1 MLEEEQK
8 TVETTETTV
17 TTDNKPQKK
26 YHKKA
31 IVITSVVAAGAV
43 AVGAGVP
50 AILSMKKG
58 AEQQYLKENPTKY
71 LAHSVTN
78 YFNEQEKNNGA
89 YNFAKNIYKT
99 GGIKFNYNAQG
110 TEVSAVA
117 GYDSQNRQ
125 VYIDASGKM
134 TIMGSEQN
142 AALKSYLDKESFN
155 VDYDFLGSKGS
166 YFVDLKNL
174 KSDFEGSV
182 FNDKNSSLYNE
193 QFAQMIDK
201 FEKSY
206 ELSQDDQQMKN
217 DFDETISKICKS
229 FETNGHVEV
238 TNQKVNIEQKEY
250 SADVITYDFKSQDIT
265 NLLNECKNYFVEYMT
280 KYKDTMIQSYE
291 YFSIGDLEKQIEKS
305 ISDTTGSFAQDIDI
319 KIEFLISTETQQ
331 MLKALYTQT
340 ESGNKGTISLSFPPN
355 SETVFDLNVSST
367 GDKYYD
373 TYFDY
378 ALSKKDENDSVIYK
392 FTANSKDNPEYSLTF
407 DYNKN
412 DSKLKI
418 TNLTDPS
425 AQPAELTPSEFISRI
440 SSATANDFTV
450 TFNFECT
457 DDKISIGDETWNLE
471 LSATP
476 NITPFKAEKNI
487 FKLTEEEIQSAF
499 PGMIG
504 NNYSV
509 ITTDSDYI
517 TKASMIDS
525 ACKKLYAMTVAGSIN
540 SETAQE
546 ELSDLDASKL
556 PKPTATTAEKR
567 EIANN
572 LTVKDALDYGYDNF
586 TDAVMNMEYEYQY
599 GYSLTDGTIIY
610 YGDDSIQDLTQ
621 YVFLDLEN
629 TTLGDLYNH

>member
-26 YHKKA
+26 SHKKA

-89 YNFAKNIYKT
+89 YNFAKNIYKA

-174 KSDFEGSV
+174 KSDFDGSV

-217 DFDETISKICKS
+217 DFDDTITKICNS

-238 TNQKVNIEQKEY
+238 TNQKVNMEQKEY

-280 KYKDTMIQSYE
+280 KYKDTIIQSYE
-291 YFSIGDLEKQIEKS
+291 YFSIEDLEKQLDKS
-305 ISDTTGSFAQDIDI
+305 ISDTTGSFADDIEI
-319 KIEFLISTETQQ
+319 KIEFLISADNQQ
-331 MLKALYTQT
+331 MLKTLYTQT
-340 ESGNKGTISLSFPPN
+340 EAGNKGTIALSFPPN
-355 SETVFDLNVSST
+355 SETVFDFNVSST
-367 GDKYYD
+367 GDKYHD

-499 PGMIG
+499 PGMTG

-509 ITTDSDYI
+509 ITNDSDYT
-517 TKASMIDS
+517 TKSYMIDA
-525 ACKKLYAMTVAGSIN
+525 ACKKLYAGTVAGSIN

-546 ELSDLDASKL
+546 ELGDLDASKL

-572 LTVKDALDYGYDNF
+572 LTVKDALDYDYI

>member
-1 MLEEEQK
+1 
-8 TVETTETTV
+8 
-17 TTDNKPQKK
+17 
-26 YHKKA
+26 
-31 IVITSVVAAGAV
+31 
-43 AVGAGVP
+43 
-50 AILSMKKG
+50 
-58 AEQQYLKENPTKY
+58 
-71 LAHSVTN
+71 
-78 YFNEQEKNNGA
+78 
-89 YNFAKNIYKT
+89 
-99 GGIKFNYNAQG
+99 
-110 TEVSAVA
+110 
-117 GYDSQNRQ
+117 
-125 VYIDASGKM
+125 
-134 TIMGSEQN
+134 
-142 AALKSYLDKESFN
+142 
-155 VDYDFLGSKGS
+155 
-166 YFVDLKNL
+166 
-174 KSDFEGSV
+174 
-182 FNDKNSSLYNE
+182 
-193 QFAQMIDK
+193 
-201 FEKSY
+201 
-206 ELSQDDQQMKN
+206 
-217 DFDETISKICKS
+217 
-229 FETNGHVEV
+229 
-238 TNQKVNIEQKEY
+238 
-250 SADVITYDFKSQDIT
+250 
-265 NLLNECKNYFVEYMT
+265 MT
-280 KYKDTMIQSYE
+280 KYKDTIIQSYE
-291 YFSIGDLEKQIEKS
+291 YFSIEDLEKQLDKS
-305 ISDTTGSFAQDIDI
+305 ISDTTGSFADDIEI
-319 KIEFLISTETQQ
+319 KIEFLISADNQQ
-331 MLKALYTQT
+331 MLKTLYTQT
-340 ESGNKGTISLSFPPN
+340 EAGNKGTIALSFPPN
-355 SETVFDLNVSST
+355 SETVFDFNVSST
-367 GDKYYD
+367 GDKYHD

-621 YVFLDLEN
+621 YVLLDLEN